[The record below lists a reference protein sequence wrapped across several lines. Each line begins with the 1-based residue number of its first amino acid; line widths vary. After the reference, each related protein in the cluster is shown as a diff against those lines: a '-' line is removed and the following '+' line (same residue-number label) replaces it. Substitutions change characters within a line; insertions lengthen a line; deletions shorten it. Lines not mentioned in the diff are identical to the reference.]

1 MQSSLIE
8 YFPKGGKQDGKL
20 CSITRFDTAKIST
33 MLDDSSVDIIT
44 NFKTNPDSN

>member
-8 YFPKGGKQDGKL
+8 YFRKDGKL
-20 CSITRFDTAKIST
+20 CSVIRFDIAKIST
-33 MLDDSSVDIIT
+33 MLDDSSVDVIT